1 MKVWA
6 LNNNHHNYSLEED
19 ATGVVH
25 DDWGKIGGLNAHDII
40 HYASTSKLVSSKA
53 GSSSHERRSA
63 KKINETRFM
72 KSLFFSRNAQS

>member
-6 LNNNHHNYSLEED
+6 LNNHNYSLEED

-25 DDWGKIGGLNAHDII
+25 DRDQGKIGGLNAHDII

-72 KSLFFSRNAQS
+72 KGLFFSRNAQS